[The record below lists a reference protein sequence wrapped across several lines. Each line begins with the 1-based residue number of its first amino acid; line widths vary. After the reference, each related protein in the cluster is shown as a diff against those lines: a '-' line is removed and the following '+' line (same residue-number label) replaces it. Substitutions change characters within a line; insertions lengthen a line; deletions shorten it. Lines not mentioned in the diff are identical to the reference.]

1 MTDTSD
7 TAAAVEKFLAENEVD
22 ERAGAALRRA
32 APDVQRQVLERGSLV
47 DCKNASAALMV
58 RINGSAAN
66 KPTGLAGL
74 TGKEMEGT
82 PEEVW
87 ARIKA
92 RNQGAPADMTFGGYG
107 AAPADASQ
115 QSAVQQI
122 AAAQL
127 AAAQI
132 AAAQQQQQQFALHLY
147 YQQMAAQQA
156 QIAAL
161 SQQFQGAAQA
171 TLPGVLPCEPALTP
185 AAPGVEGAVSETVSN
200 PPLVQGSSTQ
210 LTTPGLSLD
219 EGAAG
224 HVPTQLITPGYGKA
238 PDLSAGLALRAAP
251 Y

>member
-1 MTDTSD
+1 MADTSD

-58 RINGSAAN
+58 RINGSAAGN
-66 KPTGLAGL
+66 PSGVAGL
-74 TGKEMEGT
+74 TTKEMEGT

-92 RNQGAPADMTFGGYG
+92 RNQGASADMGFGGYG
-107 AAPADASQ
+107 VAPADASQ

-132 AAAQQQQQQFALHLY
+132 AAAQQQQQQLALHLY
-147 YQQMAAQQA
+147 YQQIAAQQA
-156 QIAAL
+156 QLAL
-161 SQQFQGAAQA
+161 TQQFRGAAHA
-171 TLPGVLPCEPALTP
+171 TMPCVLPSAPALTP
-185 AAPGVEGAVSETVSN
+185 AAPGVEGAVSETVSS
-200 PPLVQGSSTQ
+200 PPLAAGSSTQ
-210 LTTPGLSLD
+210 LITPGLSWH
-219 EGAAG
+219 EGESG
-224 HVPTQLITPGYGKA
+224 QVPTQFITPGYGKA
-238 PDLSAGLALRAAP
+238 PDFSAGLDLRAEP